1 MEPKI
6 YQQGYVA
13 LISAIIISAV
23 LILISVGASAT
34 GFFSRFNVLD
44 GEYKERG
51 NQLAEA
57 CVDSEL
63 LRLSQ
68 NPGDATTGNVSVG
81 SDSCTVF
88 AVLQNSPSTGEV
100 TIETKAVVEQS
111 VTNIKVVVAAGSL
124 NLISWQEL
132 PNL

>member
-63 LRLSQ
+63 LRLAQ
-68 NPGDATTGNVSVG
+68 NSGDTTTGNVSVG
-81 SDSCTVF
+81 TGSCTVF
-88 AVLQNSPSTGEV
+88 AVLQNSPSAGEI
-100 TIETKAVVEQS
+100 TIKTKAVVQQS
-111 VTNIKVVVAAGSL
+111 VTNIEVVVAAGSL

-132 PNL
+132 PSL